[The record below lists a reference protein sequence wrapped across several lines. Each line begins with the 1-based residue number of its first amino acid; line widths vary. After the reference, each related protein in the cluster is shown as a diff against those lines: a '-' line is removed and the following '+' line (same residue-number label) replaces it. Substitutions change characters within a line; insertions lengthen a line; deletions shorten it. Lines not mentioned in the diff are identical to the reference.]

1 MTKFGLIGAAAL
13 SLVLATPAM
22 AMHRHHHH
30 YHYFTLTEPT
40 TTSPAETPL
49 TNSLQGSVGGRPQT
63 NQREEYRRVI
73 ERRSAKMAG
82 RTPTFLICAVID
94 RNSKSLSSTAGFL
107 ARWVEHLRNPSAAA
121 RVMAVRQNASSD
133 SRLQ

>member
-49 TNSLQGSVGGRPQT
+49 TNSLQGSVGGGALAGDHRQT
-63 NQREEYRRVI
+63 NAKNIVVSLKDDQRRWQAGR
-73 ERRSAKMAG
+73 RRS
-82 RTPTFLICAVID
+82 
-94 RNSKSLSSTAGFL
+94 
-107 ARWVEHLRNPSAAA
+107 
-121 RVMAVRQNASSD
+121 
-133 SRLQ
+133 